1 MSNTQCAQWRIN
13 VKTSVKGTENWR
25 LGIIPVF
32 WNADRRHFL
41 LCLMTCTSLIRFWN
55 KPASLRGC
63 DRVGHA
69 WRIYVLLPHSDF
81 CVSGLT
87 CWDLNCSCGKG
98 KESSPSGPA
107 ATLDR
112 SWFIH
117 PDKQD
122 HAWSQHYETR
132 LSHETTW
139 RTAGR
144 TEGGGATQHYLYP
157 VRCCKLLCCNR
168 SSLRADRLVEKSTG
182 REVSRFQLM
191 SSFSRKD
198 KEKKACGKN
207 NENKQIP
214 FIGGQGWLLHFF
226 KKYFS
231 EFFMAFK
238 IPTWGS
244 TSFIWQWVNT
254 STRSDHSPAK
264 ARVPI
269 WLRLLPPSSSSQAPC
284 GMPLG
289 MCLKPWSRQSTRSEG
304 S

>member
-1 MSNTQCAQWRIN
+1 
-13 VKTSVKGTENWR
+13 
-25 LGIIPVF
+25 
-32 WNADRRHFL
+32 
-41 LCLMTCTSLIRFWN
+41 MTCTSLIRFWN

-69 WRIYVLLPHSDF
+69 WRIYAGKDF

-98 KESSPSGPA
+98 KESSPSVPA

-122 HAWSQHYETR
+122 HAWSQHYETC

-139 RTAGR
+139 RTAGQ

-182 REVSRFQLM
+182 REVSRFQLR

-226 KKYFS
+226 KQIF
-231 EFFMAFK
+231 
-238 IPTWGS
+238 
-244 TSFIWQWVNT
+244 QWVV
-254 STRSDHSPAK
+254 H
-264 ARVPI
+264 
-269 WLRLLPPSSSSQAPC
+269 
-284 GMPLG
+284 GF
-289 MCLKPWSRQSTRSEG
+289 
-304 S
+304 